1 MVSNRYESGED
12 RDEQR
17 KLTTLEIIEYLFNS
31 AQFRQFIPNEHLPS
45 LFNLLLVDSHEF
57 GDYEKYLVRLCL
69 FFTRMCYL
77 TLSNDLILIIRSI
90 VVTQNGIESA
100 AGVLLQ
106 RFKDL
111 LLILLLIF
119 RHNLLFF
126 RNDHIR
132 HNLEPNIKAI
142 R

>member
-1 MVSNRYESGED
+1 
-12 RDEQR
+12 
-17 KLTTLEIIEYLFNS
+17 
-31 AQFRQFIPNEHLPS
+31 
-45 LFNLLLVDSHEF
+45 
-57 GDYEKYLVRLCL
+57 
-69 FFTRMCYL
+69 MCYL
-77 TLSNDLILIIRSI
+77 TLSNDFILIVRSI
-90 VVTQNGIESA
+90 VVAQNGIESA

-119 RHNLLFF
+119 RHNLLLF